1 MIEHGALDIFPGG
14 EMKFA
19 DAGFSG
25 NVAML
30 ASFTPQPANR
40 MIRSD
45 ACCWSSFRRGMPRS
59 AVGCCP
65 EVRMR
70 LHPNAII
77 SSIAFC
83 GFLHT
88 SKARWK
94 VTDIPCEAFI
104 SCSIN
109 GMSTFPSAVKQPNT
123 TPSAPRRRAFSMS
136 FSMMRCSWRSK
147 GSLLHGDGQ

>member
-1 MIEHGALDIFPGG
+1 MPVSRA
-14 EMKFA
+14 MW
-19 DAGFSG
+19 
-25 NVAML
+25 AML

-109 GMSTFPSAVKQPNT
+109 GMSTSPSAVRQPNT
-123 TPSAPRRRAFSMS
+123 TPSAPSPRKTCRCPTTWQ
-136 FSMMRCSWRSK
+136 MRCFHRLYRQTGLPLPHRTDYSYRPWSA
-147 GSLLHGDGQ
+147 